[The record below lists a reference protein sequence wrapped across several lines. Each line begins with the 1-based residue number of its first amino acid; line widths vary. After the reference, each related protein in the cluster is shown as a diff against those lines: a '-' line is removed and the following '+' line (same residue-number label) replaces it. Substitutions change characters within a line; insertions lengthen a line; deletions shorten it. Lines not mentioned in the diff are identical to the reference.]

1 MRAAARF
8 DVIVAGGGSAG
19 VAAACAAARSG
30 ARTLLIEQGGCLGG
44 AATLRGVLTYC
55 GLYTLGEAPR
65 PAVAGIAAE
74 VIAGLRRLEAVT
86 GPVRHRGVFVAF
98 DPEAVKLVLDE
109 ICAASRVT
117 VLLHAHLIG
126 AVREGGRIVRI
137 AWADHGGTHEAGAAA
152 FVDATGEADL
162 AFLAGAATRYGNDGA
177 VNLGTLATRF
187 GGIAPEVR
195 VTAEQVAAAVATARA
210 RGIGPF
216 SKDRSVVVR
225 LPGSFDLACYLASV
239 DHDARDAASLTHAET
254 LGRAQ
259 AWAYLAAIRTI
270 PGCERAWL
278 AATGPHFGTRE
289 SRHIASRAPLLWADV
304 TAGQRTAECVAL
316 GAWGAEWHDAAD
328 FGSSFAYPPAR
339 GAFDIPLSCLC
350 SADTDNLFA
359 AGRIADGDRLAGA
372 AIRVMG
378 TAFATGQ
385 AAGVAAALRAA
396 RGQAAAGEVR
406 AVLQAQGALLD
417 AGALPPPVAITG

>member
-1 MRAAARF
+1 MRAAERF

-19 VAAACAAARSG
+19 VAAACAAARRG

-74 VIAGLRRLEAVT
+74 VIAGLRRLDAVT
-86 GPVRHRGVFVAF
+86 RPVRHRGVFVAF
-98 DPEAVKLVLDE
+98 DPEAVKLVLDG
-109 ICAASRVT
+109 ICAASGVT
-117 VLLHAHLIG
+117 VRLHAHLIG
-126 AVREGGRIVRI
+126 AVREGGRIARV
-137 AWADHGGTHEAGAAA
+137 AWADHGGTHEAEAAA

-187 GGIAPEVR
+187 GGIPADVR
-195 VTAEQVAAAVATARA
+195 VTAEQVTAAVQAARA
-210 RGIGPF
+210 RGAGPF

-239 DHDARDAASLTHAET
+239 AHDARDAASLTHAET
-254 LGRAQ
+254 QGRAQ

-270 PGCERAWL
+270 PGCERAYL
-278 AATGPHFGTRE
+278 VATGPGFGTRE
-289 SRHIASRAPLLWADV
+289 SRHVASLRPLFWSDV
-304 TAGQRTAECVAL
+304 TAGRRAADCVAL
-316 GAWGAEWHDAAD
+316 GAWGAEWHDAGD
-328 FGSSFAYPPAR
+328 FSSSFAYAPER

-385 AAGVAAALRAA
+385 AAGVAAALRAQEG
-396 RGQAAAGEVR
+396 RVDAADVR
-406 AVLQAQGALLD
+406 RVLLAQEALLD
-417 AGALPPPVAITG
+417 ADALPPPVAITG

>member
-1 MRAAARF
+1 MTAAERF

-19 VAAACAAARSG
+19 VAAACAAARCG

-74 VIAGLRRLEAVT
+74 VIAGLRRLKAVT

-98 DPEAVKLVLDE
+98 DPEAVKVVLDDL
-109 ICAASRVT
+109 CAASRVT
-117 VLLHAHLIG
+117 VRLHAHLIG
-126 AVREGGRIVRI
+126 AEREGGRIARV
-137 AWADHGGTHEAGAAA
+137 AWADHGGTHGAEAAA

-162 AFLAGAATRYGNDGA
+162 AFRAGAATRFGNDGA

-187 GGIAPEVR
+187 GGIPPEVR
-195 VTAEQVAAAVATARA
+195 VTAEQVAAAVAAARA

-239 DHDARDAASLTHAET
+239 DHDARDAASLTQAET
-254 LGRAQ
+254 QGRAQ

-278 AATGPHFGTRE
+278 AATGPNFGTRE
-289 SRHIASRAPLLWADV
+289 SRHIESRGRLSWSAVA
-304 TAGQRTAECVAL
+304 AGARAEDCVAL
-316 GAWGAEWHDAAD
+316 GAWGAEWHEAAD
-328 FGSSFAYPPAR
+328 FSSSFAYAPGR
-339 GAFDIPLSCLC
+339 GAFDIPLACLR

-385 AAGVAAALRAA
+385 AAGVAAAHYAEREQAP
-396 RGQAAAGEVR
+396 AAAVQ
-406 AVLQAQGALLD
+406 AVLRTQGALLD
-417 AGALPPPVAITG
+417 ADALPPPVAITG